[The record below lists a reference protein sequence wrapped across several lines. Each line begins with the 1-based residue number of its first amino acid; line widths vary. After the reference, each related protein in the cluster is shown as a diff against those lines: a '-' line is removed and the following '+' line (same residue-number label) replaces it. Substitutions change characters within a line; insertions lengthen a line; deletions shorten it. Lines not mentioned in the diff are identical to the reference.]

1 MASVKATNIT
11 NLDASPS
18 VLADASEV
26 HGSVRVFKDTYEASS
41 LASGSDITVARL
53 PIGAKVV
60 DIHVKADALGSNATL
75 AVGNGTTADKYIA
88 AAAMNTANKLISLS
102 NDGKIETIGDEIT
115 STITDILVTTGGATT
130 SGTITTVV
138 YYTVS

>member
-18 VLADASEV
+18 VLANAGDV

-53 PIGAKVV
+53 PLGARVV
-60 DIHVKADALGSNATL
+60 DILVKADALGSSVTL
-75 AVGNGTTADKYIA
+75 AVGDSGDADRYITATTMNTADKG
-88 AAAMNTANKLISLS
+88 ISLGV
-102 NDGKIETIGDEIT
+102 DGEIGAIGNEIGTGETDVLI
-115 STITDILVTTGGATT
+115 TTGGATA
-130 SGTITTVV
+130 SGTITSVV

>member
-18 VLADASEV
+18 VLANSGDVS
-26 HGSVRVFKDTYEASS
+26 GKVRVFKDTYEASS

-53 PIGAKVV
+53 PLGARVV
-60 DIHVKADALGSNATL
+60 DILVKADALGGSVTL
-75 AVGNGTTADKYIA
+75 AVGDSGDADRYITATE
-88 AAAMNTANKLISLS
+88 MNTGNKGISLGV
-102 NDGKIETIGDEIT
+102 DGVIGSIGNEIGTGETDVLI
-115 STITDILVTTGGATT
+115 TTGGATA
-130 SGTITTVV
+130 SGTITSVV

>member
-18 VLADASEV
+18 VLANAGDV

-41 LASGSDITVARL
+41 LASGSDITIARL
-53 PIGAKVV
+53 PKGARVM
-60 DIHVKADALGSNATL
+60 DIHLKADALGNSVTL
-75 AVGNGTTADKYIA
+75 AVGDSATADRYISA
-88 AAAMNTANKLISLS
+88 TAMNTGDKQLSLS
-102 NDGKIETIGDEIT
+102 SDGAIASIGYEIGDV
-115 STITDILVTTGGATT
+115 TDILVTTGGATA
-130 SGTITTVV
+130 SGTITSVV

>member
-18 VLADASEV
+18 VLANAGDV

-53 PIGAKVV
+53 PLGARVV
-60 DIHVKADALGSNATL
+60 DILVKADALGSSVTL
-75 AVGNGTTADKYIA
+75 AVGDSGDADRYITATTMNTADKG
-88 AAAMNTANKLISLS
+88 ISLGV
-102 NDGKIETIGDEIT
+102 DGEIGAIGNEIGTGETDVLI
-115 STITDILVTTGGATT
+115 TTGGASAT
-130 SGTITTVV
+130 GTITSVV

>member
-88 AAAMNTANKLISLS
+88 ATASNTANKLISLS

-115 STITDILVTTGGATT
+115 STITNILVTTGGATT

>member
-18 VLADASEV
+18 VLANAGDV

-53 PIGAKVV
+53 PKGARVV
-60 DIHVKADALGSNATL
+60 DIHLKADALGNGVTL
-75 AVGNGTTADKYIA
+75 AVGDSATADRYISA
-88 AAAMNTANKLISLS
+88 TAMNTADKQLSLS
-102 NDGKIETIGDEIT
+102 SNGAIASIGYEIGDV
-115 STITDILVTTGGATT
+115 TDILVTTGGATA
-130 SGTITTVV
+130 SGTITSVV

>member
-102 NDGKIETIGDEIT
+102 NDGKIEAIGDEIT
-115 STITDILVTTGGATT
+115 STITNILVTTGGATT

>member
-11 NLDASPS
+11 NLDATPT
-18 VLADASEV
+18 VLSSAGDV

-60 DIHVKADALGSNATL
+60 VIHVKADALGSNATL

-102 NDGKIETIGDEIT
+102 NDGKIEAIGDEIT

-130 SGTITTVV
+130 SGTITTVD

>member
-11 NLDASPS
+11 NLDATPT
-18 VLADASEV
+18 VLSSAGDV

-75 AVGNGTTADKYIA
+75 AVGNGTTADKYIG

-102 NDGKIETIGDEIT
+102 NDGKIEAIGDEIT

>member
-18 VLADASEV
+18 VLANASEV

-41 LASGSDITVARL
+41 LGAGSDITVARL

-75 AVGNGTTADKYIA
+75 AVGNGTTADKYIG

-102 NDGKIETIGDEIT
+102 NDGKIEAIGDEIT

>member
-18 VLADASEV
+18 VLANAGDV

-41 LASGSDITVARL
+41 LASGSDITIARL
-53 PIGAKVV
+53 PKGARVV
-60 DIHVKADALGSNATL
+60 DIHLKADALGGSVTL
-75 AVGNGTTADKYIA
+75 AVGDSATADRYISATVMNTADKQ
-88 AAAMNTANKLISLS
+88 ISLS
-102 NDGKIETIGDEIT
+102 SDGAIASIGYEIGDV
-115 STITDILVTTGGATT
+115 TDILVTTGGATA
-130 SGTITTVV
+130 SGTITSVV

>member
-115 STITDILVTTGGATT
+115 STITNILVTTGGATT

>member
-26 HGSVRVFKDTYEASS
+26 HGSVRVFKDSYEASS

-102 NDGKIETIGDEIT
+102 NDGKIEAIGDEIT
-115 STITDILVTTGGATT
+115 STITNILVTTGGATT

>member
-18 VLADASEV
+18 VLANASEV

-41 LASGSDITVARL
+41 LGAGSDITVARL

-60 DIHVKADALGSNATL
+60 DIHVKADALGGSVTLGVGDSASAT
-75 AVGNGTTADKYIA
+75 TYIA
-88 AAAMNTANKLISLS
+88 QTAMNTGNKLISLS
-102 NDGKIETIGDEIT
+102 SDGVIAGIGNEIT
-115 STITDILVTTGGATT
+115 STTTNILITTAGASAT
-130 SGTITTVV
+130 GTITTVV

>member
-11 NLDASPS
+11 NLDATPT
-18 VLADASEV
+18 VLSSAGDV
-26 HGSVRVFKDTYEASS
+26 HGSVRVFRDTYEASS

-53 PIGAKVV
+53 PIGARIV
-60 DIHVKADALGSNATL
+60 DIHVKADALGSSSTL

-88 AAAMNTANKLISLS
+88 ATASNTANKLISLS

-115 STITDILVTTGGATT
+115 STITDILVTTGGATI
-130 SGTITTVV
+130 SGSITTVV

>member
-102 NDGKIETIGDEIT
+102 NDGKIEAIGDEIT

>member
-18 VLADASEV
+18 VLANSGDVS
-26 HGSVRVFKDTYEASS
+26 GKVRVFKDTYEASS

-53 PIGAKVV
+53 PLGARVV
-60 DIHVKADALGSNATL
+60 DILVKADALGGSVTL
-75 AVGNGTTADKYIA
+75 AVGDSGDADRYITAT
-88 AAAMNTANKLISLS
+88 AMNTGNKGISLGV
-102 NDGKIETIGDEIT
+102 DGVIGSIGNEIGTGETDVLI
-115 STITDILVTTGGATT
+115 TTGGATA
-130 SGTITTVV
+130 SGTITSVV

>member
-11 NLDASPS
+11 NLDATPT
-18 VLADASEV
+18 VLSSAGDV

-102 NDGKIETIGDEIT
+102 NDGKIEAIGDEIT
-115 STITDILVTTGGATT
+115 STITNILVTTGGATT

>member
-11 NLDASPS
+11 NIDASPS
-18 VLADASEV
+18 VLANAGDV

-53 PIGAKVV
+53 PKGARVV
-60 DIHVKADALGSNATL
+60 DIHLKADALGNGVTL
-75 AVGNGTTADKYIA
+75 AVGDSATADRYISA
-88 AAAMNTANKLISLS
+88 TAMNTADKQLSLS
-102 NDGKIETIGDEIT
+102 SNGAIASIGYEIGDV
-115 STITDILVTTGGATT
+115 TDILVTTGGATA
-130 SGTITTVV
+130 SGTITSVV

>member
-18 VLADASEV
+18 VLANAGDVS
-26 HGSVRVFKDTYEASS
+26 GKVRVFKDTYEASS

-53 PIGAKVV
+53 PLGARVV
-60 DIHVKADALGSNATL
+60 DILVKADALGGSVTL
-75 AVGNGTTADKYIA
+75 AVGDSGDADRYITAT
-88 AAAMNTANKLISLS
+88 AMNTANKGISLGV
-102 NDGKIETIGDEIT
+102 DGVIGSIGNEIGTGETDVLI
-115 STITDILVTTGGATT
+115 TTGGATA
-130 SGTITTVV
+130 SGTITSVV